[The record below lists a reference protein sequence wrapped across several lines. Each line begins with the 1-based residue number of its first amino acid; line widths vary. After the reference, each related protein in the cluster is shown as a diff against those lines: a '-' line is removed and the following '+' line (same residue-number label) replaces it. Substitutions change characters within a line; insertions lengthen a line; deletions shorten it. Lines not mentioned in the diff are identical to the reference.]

1 MAKKK
6 PITPPPVIK
15 RSIGKDGRLR
25 FFENGKPIS
34 NKKNQASLKFIR
46 QDFRRL
52 TASPTA
58 QQQAKLTEFEK
69 RVLRNTQNSLKG
81 RDKVSDAQKV
91 ISDKRYRVKG
101 KFVGR
106 AIQKTIDFNPELRQ
120 IFRFNKNINSEQG
133 FENLFT
139 KQQILNKLADLIDLQ
154 RQRISPP
161 KSPSGELLSS
171 AIIDNNDWIN
181 IDREPRTEK
190 DFSGTFNKSV
200 EVLDIMQEINAQMD
214 KTRPPSVLKVIN
226 RSGIEL
232 FGEQARRELERFV
245 AETTKAQFDKDEEQR
260 AVAVKFFFPYKVI
273 YPDKGAPELII
284 DLNRFNE
291 DDDDYFQ
298 FQTSEMPV
306 TQKRSA

>member
-6 PITPPPVIK
+6 PITPQPVIK

-34 NKKNQASLKFIR
+34 NKKNEASLKFIR

-58 QQQAKLTEFEK
+58 QEQAKLTKFEK
-69 RVLRNTQNSLKG
+69 RALTNRQNALKG
-81 RDKVSDAQKV
+81 RDI
-91 ISDKRYRVKG
+91 ISEKSKKSISKRYRVKG
-101 KFVGR
+101 KVVGN

-139 KQQILNKLADLIDLQ
+139 QKEILNKLADLIDSQ
-154 RQRISPP
+154 RQRISPRV
-161 KSPSGELLSS
+161 SS
-171 AIIDNNDWIN
+171 AIIDNNDWISV
-181 IDREPRTEK
+181 DREPRTEK

-214 KTRPPSVLKVIN
+214 KTRPPSILKVIN

-245 AETTKAQFDKDEEQR
+245 ADTTKAQFDKDPDQR

-273 YPDKGAPELII
+273 FPDEGAPELIV

-298 FQTSEMPV
+298 FETSEMPV
-306 TQKRSA
+306 TQRRSA